1 MLYAENM
8 LIMTL
13 SVTNV
18 VELSTGI
25 TEIDFGKEKEGIE
38 MGFGTGQE
46 GIEMGFGTRKRL
58 IEMGFGTE
66 KGGI

>member
-25 TEIDFGKEKEGIE
+25 TERDFGKEKEGIE
-38 MGFGTGQE
+38 RGFGTGK
-46 GIEMGFGTRKRL
+46 GVIEMGFCTGKGL
-58 IEMGFGTE
+58 IEMG
-66 KGGI
+66 